1 MSIVTVIAA
10 GSRVFL
16 SPSGSTTHPRLHAFR
31 SLSLFFVFS
40 KSSFSLGCFPV
51 LMLRLALSS
60 CSHTPHCHTRTTF
73 SHHLSHG
80 LPVGLLSPTASL
92 MELAISNHSSLL
104 ATPVS
109 QNFLLEIFVEGYP
122 LQSSPLAVHDHDHL
136 RPQLFCVS
144 RSRRSLSSWVL
155 PTHRF

>member
-60 CSHTPHCHTRTTF
+60 CSHTPHTHTTF
-73 SHHLSHG
+73 SHHLSHV
-80 LPVGLLSPTASL
+80 LPVGLLSPTSSL

-155 PTHRF
+155 PTHR